1 MPSAHPVA
9 LHMTKQSQLNGFLAK
24 YSPQA
29 SKLAKAVLAKMRK
42 RLPGAVQL
50 VYDNYNALVIGFGPT
65 ERPSEAILSL
75 VVFPRYVSICF
86 LQGGPAL
93 PDPKG
98 LLLGSGK
105 LVRHLNLQ
113 AAEQFDNPAVQ
124 DLIKIALKK
133 AKTPIDSK
141 SKGCL
146 IIRSISAKQRPRR

>member
-1 MPSAHPVA
+1 MMP
-9 LHMTKQSQLNGFLAK
+9 QSQPNTFLAK

-29 SKLAKAVLAKMRK
+29 RKLGKAVLDKMRK

-86 LQGGPAL
+86 LQCGPLL

-98 LLLGSGK
+98 LLLGSGR
-105 LVRHLNLQ
+105 LVRHLNLN
-113 AAEQFDNPAVQ
+113 AEDEFDNPAVRN
-124 DLIKIALKK
+124 LIKEALKRA
-133 AKTPIDSK
+133 AKPIDAK
-141 SKGCL
+141 AKGCL